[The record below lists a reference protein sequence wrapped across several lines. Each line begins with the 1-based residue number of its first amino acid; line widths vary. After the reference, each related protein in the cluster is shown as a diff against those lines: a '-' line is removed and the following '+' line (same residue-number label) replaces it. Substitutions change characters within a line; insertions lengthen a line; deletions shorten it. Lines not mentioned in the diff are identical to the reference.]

1 MPRMIDQTYVATFL
15 YLQTKHFV
23 RMRVLQALLVETSLI
38 FIEFIPGYDGEQVV

>member
-1 MPRMIDQTYVATFL
+1 MPRMIKHTWLFL

-23 RMRVLQALLVETSLI
+23 GMQVLQALLVETSLI